1 MKYTY
6 IVKGT
11 KDNKPKEEQYALDGD
26 SQWDSFIFFS
36 RFYSEDFDEVDN
48 IEHTGKY

>member
-11 KDNKPKEEQYALDGD
+11 KDNQPKEESYALDGTD
-26 SQWDSFIFFS
+26 QWESFAFFA
-36 RFYSEDFDEVDN
+36 RYCSEDFDEVDN
-48 IEHTGKY
+48 IEYTGKY